1 MSGSASQG
9 LEQQLLQHT
18 LAIAPMAALTR
29 VYVALCGSAP
39 SEDTGGT
46 EVSGGGYARVAAT
59 FSLLSAT
66 GAANAAAIEFPAATT
81 NWGAVGYFE
90 IWSAATGG
98 DRLYWGPLVDPADG
112 TTPLLLT
119 VAAGDIV
126 RFPVG
131 MLLVQAAEQ
140 PELTTGGPFLPLT
153 GGNVTG
159 PTVFSAAGTGL
170 SVTAG
175 NLVASRTIGT
185 GLGSDVMLQLG
196 DTVTANSNPI
206 LVSYKVGASSGA
218 VTSIGF
224 NSYINAPGAGGQ
236 RLNTAKNGWSVQHDT
251 RAAAEG
257 DFVLGVTSSLG
268 ATTVPFT
275 FGASGLFTIGN
286 VATTSAITAPRY
298 FSNRTVSYASAT
310 TDQIAY
316 LQASL
321 SGTFTGAA
329 SNVLSPFVTSINAD
343 TVNAGSTGVV
353 RGAYNQHLFGG
364 ATVTGH
370 REAQHI
376 HLNMTAKT
384 ANNSSGIFYVG
395 QNITVNA
402 LDNDNGTA
410 ATSKS
415 NLFGFNYIATL
426 GPAATYWNSVVGGE
440 IDVVAKA
447 GSSVSYKCILNLVNW
462 VADAVQGLFQDCFIS
477 LGRHS
482 VATVGMKMGIEYGGP
497 GGWWPIDPA
506 GVMIGCGALY
516 AGGPA
521 RQASVGI
528 DFSTVTFATA
538 FLKSVGFTVD
548 GAGVV
553 TAAAVQTGTATG
565 PTWTTGTAAP
575 TATTPIGSLYSRVG
589 GAVGATLYVSRG
601 SGTWAAVAGV

>member
-29 VYVALCGSAP
+29 VYVALCRTAP
-39 SEDTGGT
+39 SEAAGGT
-46 EVSGGGYARVAAT
+46 EVAGGGYTRIAAT
-59 FSLLSAT
+59 FSMLSAT
-66 GAANAAAIEFPAATT
+66 IAANSGTVEFPPATAD
-81 NWGAVGYFE
+81 WGDVGYFE

-98 DRLYWGPLVDPADG
+98 DRLYWGALVDPTD
-112 TTPLLLT
+112 PLNQLALT
-119 VAAGDIV
+119 IAAGDSV
-126 RFPVG
+126 RFSAGALSVE
-131 MLLVQAAEQ
+131 VAEIST
-140 PELTTGGPFLPLT
+140 LATGPYLPLT

-175 NLVASRTIGT
+175 NLVASRTVAP
-185 GLGSDVMLQLG
+185 GLGSEVMLQLG
-196 DTVTANSNPI
+196 DTVVANSNPL
-206 LVSYKVGASSGA
+206 LVSYKVGALSGA
-218 VTSIGF
+218 VTSLGF
-224 NSYINAPGAGGQ
+224 NSYINAPGGGGQ

-251 RAAAEG
+251 RAGTEG
-257 DFVLGVTSSLG
+257 DLALSVTSSLG
-268 ATTVPFT
+268 ALTVPYT
-275 FGASGLFTIGN
+275 FGASGLFTVGN

-329 SNVLSPFVTSINAD
+329 GNILAPFVTSINAD
-343 TVNAGSTGVV
+343 TVNAGSAGVV

-384 ANNSSGIFYVG
+384 ANNSSGVFYVG

-402 LDNDNGTA
+402 LDNDNGT
-410 ATSKS
+410 SGNSRS

-426 GPAATYWNSVVGGE
+426 GPSATYWNSVVGGE
-440 IDVVAKA
+440 IDVVARA
-447 GSSVSYKCILNLVNW
+447 GSSVAYKCVLNLVNW
-462 VADAVQGLFQDCFIS
+462 ASDAVQGQFQDCFIS

-482 VATVGMKMGIEYGGP
+482 VATVGMKTGIEYGGP
-497 GGWWPIDPA
+497 GGWWPIDVA

-538 FLKSVGFTVD
+538 FLKSAGFTVD
-548 GAGVV
+548 GAGRVSANLV
-553 TAAAVQTGTATG
+553 NAASDAAA
-565 PTWTTGTAAP
+565 AA
-575 TATTPIGSLYSRVG
+575 AGVPIGFLYRNG
-589 GAVGATLYVSRG
+589 NAVQVRLA
-601 SGTWAAVAGV
+601 